1 MRQRLRKFIGD
12 YLRLIRNTMKKILS
26 LAMCLFVF
34 LSCEKSIQTTVNTQI
49 DNVQNESDILNIKT
63 RSTTLSQDQIF
74 DINTDH
80 LQKSV

>member
-1 MRQRLRKFIGD
+1 
-12 YLRLIRNTMKKILS
+12 MKKILS